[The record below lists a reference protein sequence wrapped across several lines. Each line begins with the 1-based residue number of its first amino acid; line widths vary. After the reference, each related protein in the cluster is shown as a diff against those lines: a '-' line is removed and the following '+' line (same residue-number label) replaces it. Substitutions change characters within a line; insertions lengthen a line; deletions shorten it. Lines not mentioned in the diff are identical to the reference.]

1 MYCFRG
7 ARLRCKQQVHPPP
20 TVPTTTDRYIPE
32 IDTSDQVESKNQEDI
47 DANAPLK
54 QRNRI
59 MRMVGDSG
67 ESAGKRRMGSTRKDG
82 EEVPSSPVTGLG
94 YQ

>member
-7 ARLRCKQQVHPPP
+7 ARLHRKRQVHLSPA
-20 TVPTTTDRYIPE
+20 VPTTTDRYISE
-32 IDTSDQVESKNQEDI
+32 IDTSDQVESENQEDI

-67 ESAGKRRMGSTRKDG
+67 ESAGKRRMGSTRKDA

-94 YQ
+94 YR